1 MQSFSG
7 LAATRATE
15 PSSTKRLHY
24 RHQVQSLVYVRL
36 DEGNGGIIRNLS
48 QDGVAIQAVGAL
60 RPGQVLRVRF
70 DLLNPKTRMDLQAE
84 VALGNSLGQAGLRFL
99 DKPPQAIRQMHDFV
113 FMDL

>member
-15 PSSTKRLHY
+15 PSCAERFDY
-24 RHQVQSLVYVRL
+24 RHAVHSLVYGRL

-48 QDGVAIQAVGAL
+48 QDGAAIQAVGAL
-60 RPGQVLRVRF
+60 RPGQTLRVRF

-84 VALGNSLGQAGLRFL
+84 VAWANPLGQAGLRFL
-99 DKPPQAIRQMHDFV
+99 DTPPQAIRQLNDWI
-113 FMDL
+113 FM